1 MFAMRGR
8 WRSRF
13 LAVMLLAVLAACG
26 DDSPDEIVQT
36 DPGLLQSDV
45 GVSGGQPPSEARV
58 GEILSGLQTSQ
69 RPEGTVISLP
79 ENILFE
85 FTRDDLKPES
95 PARLDQIAEVLRFYA
110 SAPVEIR
117 GYTDSRGSEEYNL
130 DLAKRRAES
139 VQSYL
144 TAGPAIDPGRL
155 TAVGLGEADPV
166 APNENPDGSDN
177 PAGREQNRRVEIVI
191 EGVTR

>member
-1 MFAMRGR
+1 MRRR
-8 WRSRF
+8 WRAGF
-13 LAVMLLAVLAACG
+13 VAVILLVVLAGCG
-26 DDSPDEIVQT
+26 DDAPDEIIQT

-45 GVSGGQPPSEARV
+45 GVSGGQAPSGDRV
-58 GEILSGLQTSQ
+58 GEILSGLKTSQ

-95 PARLDQIAEVLRFYA
+95 AARLDQIAEVLEFYA

-117 GYTDSRGSEEYNL
+117 GYTDSRGGEEYNL
-130 DLAKRRAES
+130 DLARRRAES
-139 VQSYL
+139 VKTYL
-144 TAGPAIDPGRL
+144 TGGPAIDPTRL
-155 TAVGLGEADPV
+155 TAIGLGEKDPV

-177 PAGREQNRRVEIVI
+177 PAGREQNRRVEIII

>member
-1 MFAMRGR
+1 MRRR
-8 WRSRF
+8 WRAGF
-13 LAVMLLAVLAACG
+13 VAVILLVVLAGCG
-26 DDSPDEIVQT
+26 DDSPDEIIQT

-45 GVSGGQPPSEARV
+45 GVSGGQTPSEARV
-58 GEILSGLQTSQ
+58 GEILSGLKTSQ

-95 PARLDQIAEVLRFYA
+95 AARLDQIAEVLGFYA

-130 DLAKRRAES
+130 DLARRRAES
-139 VQSYL
+139 VKTYL
-144 TAGPAIDPGRL
+144 TGGPAIDPTRL
-155 TAVGLGEADPV
+155 TAIGLGEKDPA

-177 PAGREQNRRVEIVI
+177 PAGREQNRRVEIII